1 MNILSGTI
9 AQNADDSINT
19 TTIFGGIK
27 RTVLSK
33 DFKGGNV
40 RNVFGDTEL
49 DFTNAGLTGTAL
61 LNISQAFGQV
71 TIAIPADWRIV
82 TDITHIASEMDDD
95 RSYLARTRQS
105 DKILVLKGLSVFAA
119 VDIVHKLD
127 E

>member
-1 MNILSGTI
+1 MSILSGTI
-9 AQNADDSINT
+9 AQNADDSLNT
-19 TTIFGGIK
+19 TTIFGEIK

-33 DFKGGNV
+33 DFKGGYV

-49 DFTNAGLTGTAL
+49 DFTNADLTGTAL

-105 DKILVLKGLSVFAA
+105 DKILVLKGFSVFAA
-119 VDIVHKLD
+119 VDIVHKL
-127 E
+127 EE